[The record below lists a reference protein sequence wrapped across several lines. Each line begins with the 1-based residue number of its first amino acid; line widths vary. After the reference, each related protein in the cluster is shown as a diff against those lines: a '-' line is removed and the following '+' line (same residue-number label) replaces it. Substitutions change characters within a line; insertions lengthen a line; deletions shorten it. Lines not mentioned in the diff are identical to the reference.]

1 MKLNLL
7 NSILSICEMPTSLVN
22 NENNILQNKIKQ
34 MSKYEIDE
42 IINFWS
48 SVEDMTLEDFNNYLE
63 LINYD
68 QRANTLAEK
77 DEIISCLKKKYN
89 YEKVEKELYKHEKPP
104 REIRTF
110 SNSKEYKN
118 RELDRSI
125 YELKQIIFRIVKF
138 RTKFIAYEQKNI
150 PKNKTQ
156 DAINAINIINKILS
170 AGSFIPPFAGPLNIV
185 KWTMRVF
192 KGIFFIVERIL
203 ASQIDYNIYYTETE
217 KNLAENTSLEQI
229 DYTLDVFQTHLSWFE
244 KLKINGE
251 TINDEDLFALAI
263 HIKLRK
269 KFLEDLFIRLN
280 ADYFMTSVTLHSR
293 YRLFEYFDIVDQY

>member
-1 MKLNLL
+1 MNKKNVP
-7 NSILSICEMPTSLVN
+7 E
-22 NENNILQNKIKQ
+22 NKI
-34 MSKYEIDE
+34 
-42 IINFWS
+42 
-48 SVEDMTLEDFNNYLE
+48 
-63 LINYD
+63 
-68 QRANTLAEK
+68 
-77 DEIISCLKKKYN
+77 
-89 YEKVEKELYKHEKPP
+89 
-104 REIRTF
+104 
-110 SNSKEYKN
+110 
-118 RELDRSI
+118 
-125 YELKQIIFRIVKF
+125 
-138 RTKFIAYEQKNI
+138 
-150 PKNKTQ
+150 Q
-156 DAINAINIINKILS
+156 DAMNAINIINKILS
-170 AGSFIPPFAGPLNIV
+170 AGSFIPPFTGPLKIV
-185 KWTMRVF
+185 KWTMIAF

-203 ASQIDYNIYYTETE
+203 ASQIDYNVYYTETE